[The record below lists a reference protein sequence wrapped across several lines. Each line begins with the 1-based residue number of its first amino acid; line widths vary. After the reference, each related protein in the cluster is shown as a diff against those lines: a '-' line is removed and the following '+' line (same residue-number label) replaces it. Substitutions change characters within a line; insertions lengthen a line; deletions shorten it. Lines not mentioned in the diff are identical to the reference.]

1 MLVGSLGLPLHTL
14 ATFALYIAGYSLQTV
29 DTSKE
34 ILFKDG
40 LRALFRQAGLEGRPV
55 SIILNVSRYLQLKND
70 TFSHSATRG
79 KYSQLFNFLVC

>member
-1 MLVGSLGLPLHTL
+1 MLVGSLGLPLHSL
-14 ATFALYIAGYSLQTV
+14 ATFALYIAGHTLQTM

-55 SIILNVSRYLQLKND
+55 SIILSVSRYLQLKKW
-70 TFSHSATRG
+70 FC
-79 KYSQLFNFLVC
+79 YM